1 MAPKLHDQICYALY
15 SASSQVTR
23 AYRPLLQSFKL
34 TYPQFVVMMA
44 LWEKDGISVTVLA
57 NTVGLS
63 KPTMTPLLKRLE
75 LLGYVTREYA
85 ADDDRQKCIT
95 LTKLGRSIAGDANKV
110 AKEALCATGLKNK
123 EAEQLISLCTKIKYS
138 LLNKN
143 A

>member
-1 MAPKLHDQICYALY
+1 MPPKIHDQICYALY
-15 SASSQVTR
+15 SASSQVTQ

-44 LWEKDGISVTVLA
+44 LWEKDEVSVTDLA

-63 KPTMTPLLKRLE
+63 KPTMSPLLKRLE
-75 LLGYVTREYA
+75 LLGYVRREYA
-85 ADDDRQKCIT
+85 ADDDRQKCIM
-95 LTKLGRSIAGDANKV
+95 LTKLGKSLSGDADKV

-123 EAEQLISLCTKIKYS
+123 EAETLISLCAKIKFS
-138 LLNKN
+138 LSSEN